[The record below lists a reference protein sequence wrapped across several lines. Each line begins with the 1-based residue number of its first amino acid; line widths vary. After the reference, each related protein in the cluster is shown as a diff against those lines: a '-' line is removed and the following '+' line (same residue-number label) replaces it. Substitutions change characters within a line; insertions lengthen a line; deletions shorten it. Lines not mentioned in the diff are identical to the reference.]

1 MGPLLASRE
10 ALDSSPGCRPIK
22 NGGADAW
29 DQAADMAAKG
39 LGRAL
44 PDNERCLDTAKP
56 WGVGVETGIP
66 GAAAA
71 VAATPAAAAAP
82 AVAGSAVG
90 PAASQLCGSAE
101 TLLPCDNGKAA
112 ACPAVATLLP
122 VNVLWLDAAAAAT
135 AALRSVGRF
144 PCCATL

>member
-56 WGVGVETGIP
+56 WGLGVEAGIP
-66 GAAAA
+66 GVAAA
-71 VAATPAAAAAP
+71 VTPAAAAP
-82 AVAGSAVG
+82 AAAG
-90 PAASQLCGSAE
+90 PAAAVQLCGGGADMP
-101 TLLPCDNGKAA
+101 LPCAGCKDCSAA